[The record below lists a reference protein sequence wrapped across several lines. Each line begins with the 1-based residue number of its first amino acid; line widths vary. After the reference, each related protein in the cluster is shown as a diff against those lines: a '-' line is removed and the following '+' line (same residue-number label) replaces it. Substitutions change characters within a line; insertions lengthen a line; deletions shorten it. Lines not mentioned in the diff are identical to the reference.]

1 MIQPDAADDD
11 LRPLLRTLASLA
23 IAVIIVA
30 IVYYGREV
38 LLPVS
43 LSVLLGFVLAPPVDL
58 LRRLRLPRAL
68 AVIMVV
74 LVAFAMLF
82 AIGGIFARQVRQLAD
97 ELPGYQTTISK
108 KIEFFHETGAARGT
122 LERANGIL
130 KGLGEE
136 LDGKDGN
143 RRRTAA
149 TSQVKDDSAKPLPVE
164 VRQPEPSALES
175 LRLLIAPLVHPLA
188 TTGITIIFS
197 IFILLQR
204 EDLRDRMIRLAG
216 SRDLHRTTAALD
228 DAAKRLSR
236 FFLIQLAVNSLFG
249 VVICAGL
256 WIIGI
261 PNPVL
266 WGILAAVLRF
276 VPYVGAPAAALFPL
290 ILATAVDPDW
300 SMFLWTLALFVV
312 VEPLVGH
319 VIEPMVYGR
328 STGLSPIAIIVSA
341 TFWAAVWGPVGLI
354 LATPLTVCL
363 VVLGRHVERLKFLD
377 IMFGDRPALT
387 PPQIFYHRMLAN
399 DPAEAIAQ
407 AEKFVKERPMAFYF
421 DEIALKGLQLA
432 QHDVESGNVTPERLS
447 RIQETVREICVDLG
461 ELDDITQ
468 PTTAVSTTD
477 PETFSAVAATDQTV
491 DKELPPRT
499 LKEQDLPVGWR
510 SGTPIICFTG
520 RGPLDEAAATLLS
533 TLLDVHGLPA
543 RVQSANDLS
552 VSNIKTDSDNAI
564 AVACLVTLETDG
576 LAYARFSMR
585 RLRRRFPD
593 ARYLLVSL
601 GDAAERNGAVDARPG
616 GADETSRTLIGAVT
630 KVIAELDR
638 TAREDGSQSN
648 EDP

>member
-43 LSVLLGFVLAPPVDL
+43 LSVLLSFVLAPPVDL

-68 AVIMVV
+68 AVIVVV
-74 LVAFAMLF
+74 LVAFAILF

-108 KIEFFHETGAARGT
+108 KIEFFRETGAARGT

-143 RRRTAA
+143 SRRTAA
-149 TSQVKDDSAKPLPVE
+149 TSQVEDDSAKPLPVE

-328 STGLSPIAIIVSA
+328 ARDCRRSPSSSRRPSGLPY
-341 TFWAAVWGPVGLI
+341 
-354 LATPLTVCL
+354 
-363 VVLGRHVERLKFLD
+363 
-377 IMFGDRPALT
+377 GDRL
-387 PPQIFYHRMLAN
+387 
-399 DPAEAIAQ
+399 
-407 AEKFVKERPMAFYF
+407 
-421 DEIALKGLQLA
+421 
-432 QHDVESGNVTPERLS
+432 
-447 RIQETVREICVDLG
+447 
-461 ELDDITQ
+461 
-468 PTTAVSTTD
+468 VS
-477 PETFSAVAATDQTV
+477 F
-491 DKELPPRT
+491 
-499 LKEQDLPVGWR
+499 W
-510 SGTPIICFTG
+510 
-520 RGPLDEAAATLLS
+520 
-533 TLLDVHGLPA
+533 
-543 RVQSANDLS
+543 
-552 VSNIKTDSDNAI
+552 
-564 AVACLVTLETDG
+564 
-576 LAYARFSMR
+576 
-585 RLRRRFPD
+585 RRR
-593 ARYLLVSL
+593 
-601 GDAAERNGAVDARPG
+601 
-616 GADETSRTLIGAVT
+616 
-630 KVIAELDR
+630 
-638 TAREDGSQSN
+638 
-648 EDP
+648 